1 MKNADMPAMPVNAM
15 GESSAAAAQRLA
27 IGVGYSLGQSEPKT
41 GLTKR
46 EDFTKAAMQGLLSS
60 MNLAEIHSASTHD
73 VHAIINLSLLMA
85 DSALEALDKPV
96 K

>member
-1 MKNADMPAMPVNAM
+1 MMKNADMPAMPM
-15 GESSAAAAQRLA
+15 PPSADGGQWTAQDL
-27 IGVGYSLGQSEPKT
+27 GGGYAEQCRPAF

-60 MNLAEIHSASTHD
+60 MNLAEIHSASTSD
-73 VHAIINLSLLMA
+73 VCAIVNLSIEMA
-85 DSALEALDKPV
+85 DALLEALDKPV

>member
-1 MKNADMPAMPVNAM
+1 MKNADMPAMPM
-15 GESSAAAAQRLA
+15 HPSADGGQWTAQDL
-27 IGVGYSLGQSEPKT
+27 GGGYAEQCRPAF

>member
-1 MKNADMPAMPVNAM
+1 MKNADMPAMPM
-15 GESSAAAAQRLA
+15 PTSADGRQWTAQDLLD
-27 IGVGYSLGQSEPKT
+27 GGYAEQCRPAF

-60 MNLAEIHSASTHD
+60 MNLCEIHSASTQDIHG
-73 VHAIINLSLLMA
+73 IISLAVLMA
-85 DSALEALDKPV
+85 DTALEALDNPV

>member
-1 MKNADMPAMPVNAM
+1 MLKNSDMPAMPM
-15 GESSAAAAQRLA
+15 PPSTDGGQWTAQDL
-27 IGVGYSLGQSEPKT
+27 GGGYAEQCRPAF

-60 MNLAEIHSASTHD
+60 MNLCEIHSASTHD
-73 VHAIINLSLLMA
+73 VNSIINLAVLMA
-85 DSALEALDKPV
+85 DTALEALDKPV

>member
-1 MKNADMPAMPVNAM
+1 MLKNSDMPAMPM
-15 GESSAAAAQRLA
+15 PTSANGYQWTAQDLLH
-27 IGVGYSLGQSEPKT
+27 GGYAEQCRPAF

-60 MNLAEIHSASTHD
+60 MNLCEIHSASTHD
-73 VHAIINLSLLMA
+73 VNGIINLAVLMA
-85 DSALEALDKPV
+85 DAALEALDNPV